1 MAGPSARRG
10 WRLAIRCQHGDL
22 DRDGARR
29 RQRSRAFES
38 WHEMARG
45 RRHALIRGTHRRP
58 DWPHAMPIHQA
69 AARAEDGLPRR
80 GRGGASPAVASGLE
94 RLALRVLL
102 AQDVEELRRAAAA
115 HDLLELGAEVRNQAH
130 ALDDDVDDAP
140 GVVLPA
146 QPVIDQHVGAAPA
159 AQDLGLHAPVA
170 APLVA
175 LAHHLD
181 LLVVVALD
189 VAPVGER
196 QVFPEELHELR
207 LLGGG
212 EPAPVPRQHEARHD
226 VEVDVG
232 VGEVLDAVAL
242 LLARQALLAEH
253 VDGRLGHLLDDGARA
268 LARARHAGEAR
279 GARDGGESAMA
290 PAHGFSSRSNSRW
303 YSSSLSSAL
312 PSARSRTRARRRCRY
327 ALRTKA

>member
-69 AARAEDGLPRR
+69 AARAEDGLARR

-146 QPVIDQHVGAAPA
+146 QPVIEQHVGAAPA
-159 AQDLGLHAPVA
+159 AQDPGLHAPVV

-181 LLVVVALD
+181 LLVVVAFD
-189 VAPVGER
+189 VAPIGER
-196 QVFPEELHELR
+196 QVLPEELHELR
-207 LLGGG
+207 LLRGG
-212 EPAPVPRQHEARHD
+212 ELAPKAGQHEARHGL
-226 VEVDVG
+226 EVDVG
-232 VGEVLDAVAL
+232 VGEVLDAMAL
-242 LLARQALLAEH
+242 LVAREALVAED
-253 VDGRLGHLLDDGARA
+253 VDCGAAHLLDDGTRA
-268 LARARHAGEAR
+268 LARERPAREAR
-279 GARDGGESAMA
+279 GERDDGESATA
-290 PAHGFSSRSNSRW
+290 PLHGFSPTSTSGW

-312 PSARSRTRARRRCRY
+312 PSARSRTRARRRWR
-327 ALRTKA
+327 

>member
-1 MAGPSARRG
+1 MHQHRLPADLPLLPGDEGDPRLR
-10 WRLAIRCQHGDL
+10 RLARGH
-22 DRDGARR
+22 ARVGGR
-29 RQRSRAFES
+29 PGRLLRLPGPPQALRWTTA
-38 WHEMARG
+38 AG
-45 RRHALIRGTHRRP
+45 RRTRRL
-58 DWPHAMPIHQA
+58 
-69 AARAEDGLPRR
+69 RAS
-80 GRGGASPAVASGLE
+80 ASPAAEVASGLE

-140 GVVLPA
+140 DVVLPA

-207 LLGGG
+207 LLRGG
-212 EPAPVPRQHEARHD
+212 EPAPVPRQHEARHG

-232 VGEVLDAVAL
+232 VGEVLDAMAL
-242 LLARQALLAEH
+242 LVAREALVAED
-253 VDGRLGHLLDDGARA
+253 VDRLLGHLLDQGARA
-268 LARARHAGEAR
+268 LTRARRARETRDQTDDGEGTAR
-279 GARDGGESAMA
+279 
-290 PAHGFSSRSNSRW
+290 PAHGFSSRSNSG
-303 YSSSLSSAL
+303 
-312 PSARSRTRARRRCRY
+312 
-327 ALRTKA
+327 